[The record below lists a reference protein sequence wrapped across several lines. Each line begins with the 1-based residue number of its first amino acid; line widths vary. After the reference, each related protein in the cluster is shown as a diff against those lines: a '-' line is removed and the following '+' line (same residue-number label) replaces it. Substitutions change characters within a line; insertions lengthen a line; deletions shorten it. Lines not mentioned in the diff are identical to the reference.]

1 MEDLSGNVRPK
12 VMTRY
17 GKIVFSE
24 NAALAMGLIEDACVK
39 LGTDDDFSNFY
50 LTLSS
55 KNRSGSIQVKKTGIY
70 HYISCADL
78 LKFFGLYSH
87 LPVIYE
93 LVKEF
98 ESNGNMVYRLSKLI
112 LPKDTPFNEVIK
124 DKNEARSI
132 LAMINAKI

>member
-1 MEDLSGNVRPK
+1 
-12 VMTRY
+12 MTRY

-24 NAALAMGLIEDACVK
+24 NAALTMGLTEDACVE
-39 LGTDDDFSNFY
+39 LGTDDEFSNFY

-55 KNRSGSIQVKKTGIY
+55 KDRSGSIQVKKSGIY

-78 LKFFGLYSH
+78 LRFFGLYS
-87 LPVIYE
+87 PIPAIYE

-98 ESNGNMVYRLSKLI
+98 ESNGDMAYRLSKLI

-124 DKNEARSI
+124 DKNEVRSI